1 MSLNLFL
8 TFALLPSKGVPF
20 PPNFMQCAKT
30 ILKRLFRVY
39 AHIYHE
45 HFSHVVDL
53 MEQAHLNTSF
63 KHFIFFVQEFNL
75 IDKRELAPLQEL
87 IETLTERDYQNYP
100 TNNLSKREQLQLLS
114 QQNINDQI
122 NNQLNG
128 GSQLAHIQQQLT
140 TNQPTGQ
147 DPQSK
152 CQISVPAKDQL
163 LESTSSATNSLNS
176 VITSSLTDEPT
187 KPDQYSS
194 SNSRASSSNKLEDN
208 NAYF

>member
-1 MSLNLFL
+1 
-8 TFALLPSKGVPF
+8 
-20 PPNFMQCAKT
+20 MQCAKT

-100 TNNLSKREQLQLLS
+100 TNNL
-114 QQNINDQI
+114 I

-128 GSQLAHIQQQLT
+128 NQSTNSQQQQLANHL
-140 TNQPTGQ
+140 NQQISQ
-147 DPQSK
+147 DQQIK
-152 CQISVPAKDQL
+152 CQINVPAKDQL

-187 KPDQYSS
+187 KQDQYSS

>member
-1 MSLNLFL
+1 M
-8 TFALLPSKGVPF
+8 
-20 PPNFMQCAKT
+20 
-30 ILKRLFRVY
+30 
-39 AHIYHE
+39 
-45 HFSHVVDL
+45 VDL

-100 TNNLSKREQLQLLS
+100 SNNNLSKREQLQLLS
-114 QQNINDQI
+114 QANINDQI
-122 NNQLNG
+122 NSQLNGSNQSQPIDQQLANRLANQLN
-128 GSQLAHIQQQLT
+128 QQPI
-140 TNQPTGQ
+140 NQDQ
-147 DPQSK
+147 IK

-176 VITSSLTDEPT
+176 VITSSLNDEPT
-187 KPDQYSS
+187 KQDQYSS
-194 SNSRASSSNKLEDN
+194 SNSRASSSNKLEEN

>member
-1 MSLNLFL
+1 
-8 TFALLPSKGVPF
+8 
-20 PPNFMQCAKT
+20 MQCAKT

-100 TNNLSKREQLQLLS
+100 SNNNLSKREQLQLLS

-122 NNQLNG
+122 NSQLNGNNNQQQLSEQQLTNQLNN
-128 GSQLAHIQQQLT
+128 QLNNQQIGQEQQQQT
-140 TNQPTGQ
+140 
-147 DPQSK
+147 K
-152 CQISVPAKDQL
+152 CQMIGVPAKEQL

-176 VITSSLTDEPT
+176 VITSSLNLNDELT

-194 SNSRASSSNKLEDN
+194 SNSRASSSSNKLEDN
-208 NAYF
+208 AYF